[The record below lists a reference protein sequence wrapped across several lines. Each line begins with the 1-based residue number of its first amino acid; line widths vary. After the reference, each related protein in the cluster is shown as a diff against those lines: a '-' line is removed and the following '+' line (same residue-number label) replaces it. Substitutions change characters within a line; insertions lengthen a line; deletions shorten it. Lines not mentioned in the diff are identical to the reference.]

1 MKSIYVFTSDYRS
14 FASTADVVGKTI
26 LVQVSDDFV
35 GGAKTYNAERNEW
48 IDDPQYKPTQEDL
61 ILKAEFERLRL
72 IDNAKAVMSDWMDDL
87 QLGIIEE
94 NEKTSLAD
102 WREYI
107 KNLKAID
114 TSVAPDIEWPSE
126 PNNTVITIKNQMS
139 MKINSW

>member
-72 IDNAKAVMSDWMDDL
+72 IDNAKAVMSGWMDDL